1 MTKRE
6 EMAARADELLKS
18 GEDPRTVAAEVGY
31 RTVRGMLGAIS
42 LVRNRQDRSR
52 AAQESEHP
60 AQDATPEAER
70 AETEAAQDMPRTS
83 CASGATRQEPEEAAR
98 VLAEEAPT
106 LDRVTQLREN
116 AGLETYLKTGRFV
129 IKRHWNER
137 FARLWEID
145 HPENNVMMG
154 PREIAQV
161 AELLRCMDALTRDGR
176 RDG

>member
-6 EMAARADELLKS
+6 EMAARADELLKA

-52 AAQESEHP
+52 AAQGPEHP
-60 AQDATPEAER
+60 AQEAPTPER
-70 AETEAAQDMPRTS
+70 AETAAAQDMPRTA

-106 LDRVTQLREN
+106 PERVVQLRDN
-116 AGLETYLKTGRFV
+116 AGLETMQKTGRFA
-129 IKRHWNER
+129 IRRRGNER